1 MELKG
6 KNSGLMTKRI
16 DIRRGIRADSQQQD
30 HVPGAITNDYT
41 SREEMCTRHDMRVCH
56 KRD

>member
-1 MELKG
+1 
-6 KNSGLMTKRI
+6 MTKRI
-16 DIRRGIRADSQQQD
+16 DIRRGIRADNQQQD